1 MHAHDDE
8 DEKSTRTTVEHI
20 IDRANIEFT
29 SMAYFRGRSI
39 DDAVLIIDEAQK
51 MTRAQMKGML
61 RLGGKN
67 CRTIVVG
74 NLTQMTTVSLS

>member
-1 MHAHDDE
+1 
-8 DEKSTRTTVEHI
+8 
-20 IDRANIEFT
+20 
-29 SMAYFRGRSI
+29 MAYFRGHSI

-61 RLGGKN
+61 RFGGKN
-67 CRTIVVG
+67 CRTIVVD